1 MRKILIILLGIS
13 LFYSCGTKRRPRNFV
28 PPRERPQ
35 MDVRACAQELHRSL
49 NRQRAALLRK
59 IPNLS
64 PQVRQVLLVPTLR
77 FKRGIERYEYY
88 NKFRR
93 QPYFHSW
100 EELFGLLDMES
111 FCGVQAFIEEGDGHW
126 YTCMLESFDRRVVPI
141 DSMLYD
147 AKYRPFL
154 ETLLS
159 RGAPLT
165 FRLVFSGR
173 YSYSLQD
180 GQLEAYDF
188 FHGRIRQPSE
198 VLPVVVKA
206 YSEDPPYILRGS
218 DYEHDRAAGNRR
230 IKALKKILREVPNP

>member
-1 MRKILIILLGIS
+1 MGYWS
-13 LFYSCGTKRRPRNFV
+13 
-28 PPRERPQ
+28 
-35 MDVRACAQELHRSL
+35 
-49 NRQRAALLRK
+49 
-59 IPNLS
+59 
-64 PQVRQVLLVPTLR
+64 
-77 FKRGIERYEYY
+77 
-88 NKFRR
+88 
-93 QPYFHSW
+93 
-100 EELFGLLDMES
+100 MES
-111 FCGVQAFIEEGDGHW
+111 FCGVQAFIEEGDGRW
-126 YTCMLESFDRRVVPI
+126 YTCMLESLDRRVVPI

-188 FHGRIRQPSE
+188 SHERIRQPSE

-206 YSEDPPYILRGS
+206 YSEDPPYILRGR
-218 DYEHDRAAGNRR
+218 DYEHDRAAGRRR
-230 IKALKKILREVPNP
+230 IKALKKILGRCPIR